1 MLRFAKVATPDAF
14 VGWVSVPA
22 SVPLL
27 GFVPMATVTSSH
39 LTPAGPAS
47 PDVCEIFT
55 PTELST
61 RICSL
66 SVSVGCS
73 LKRVGGAVATF
84 GVTAKALLVPVL
96 PLSVAVTVRLVSAL
110 NAVTDPLATPA
121 AQVPKL
127 P

>member
-1 MLRFAKVATPDAF
+1 MLRFPKVATPDAF
-14 VGWVSVPA
+14 VGWLNVPT

-27 GFVPMATVTSSH
+27 GFVPMATVT
-39 LTPAGPAS
+39 LS
-47 PDVCEIFT
+47 PDLGLPQKSSTVTFT
-55 PTELST
+55 PTELLM
-61 RICSL
+61 ICSL

-84 GVTAKALLVPVL
+84 GVTEKALLVPVL

-110 NAVTDPLATPA
+110 NAVTGALATPA